1 MKIAITLL
9 PFDSNIPLH
18 IPTEKTTRTAQLL
31 FEWFVDNYPF
41 LQNEAKNKRRLL
53 ETVGL
58 YMSGKS
64 YFLPQRSLRKTP
76 VRSTLSLQMLVILP
90 RS

>member
-41 LQNEAKNKRRLL
+41 LQNEAKTN
-53 ETVGL
+53 GAC
-58 YMSGKS
+58 
-64 YFLPQRSLRKTP
+64 
-76 VRSTLSLQMLVILP
+76 
-90 RS
+90 